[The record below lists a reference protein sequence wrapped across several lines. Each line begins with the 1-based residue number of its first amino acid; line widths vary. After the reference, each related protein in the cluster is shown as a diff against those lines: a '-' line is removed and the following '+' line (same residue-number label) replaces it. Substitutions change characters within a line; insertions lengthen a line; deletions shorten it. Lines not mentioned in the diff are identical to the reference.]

1 MMDKEVAEAM
11 KTAIEM
17 EKSGYRF
24 FTEAAIKVEHPVGKK
39 LFNRLA
45 AEEIHHLRTFERI
58 FSELSKGNDWSQITS
73 TVIPKKRVPYFDEA
87 RKQFEPTNLTVELD
101 YLKQALDL
109 ERKAIDF
116 FENAI
121 RSAKSEAAK
130 AVFERIL
137 AEEKGHYDLIQ
148 SEIDSINNSGFWFD
162 VQEFKMDGQ
171 Y

>member
-1 MMDKEVAEAM
+1 MIDQEMAQAM

-17 EKSGYRF
+17 EKSGHHF
-24 FTEAAIKVEHPVGKK
+24 FTEAAIKVQHPVGKK

-45 AEEIHHLRTFERI
+45 AEEIDHLRTFERI
-58 FSELSKGNDWSQITS
+58 FSELSKGSSWSQVAS
-73 TVIPKKRVPYFDEA
+73 TVVPKKRVPYFDKA
-87 RKQFEPTNLTVELD
+87 RKEFEPTNLTVELD
-101 YLKQALDL
+101 CLKQALDL

-121 RSAKSEAAK
+121 RNAKSEGAK
-130 AVFERIL
+130 TVYTRIL
-137 AEEKGHYDLIQ
+137 EEERAHYDLIQ
-148 SEIDSINNSGFWFD
+148 SEIDSINSSGFWFD